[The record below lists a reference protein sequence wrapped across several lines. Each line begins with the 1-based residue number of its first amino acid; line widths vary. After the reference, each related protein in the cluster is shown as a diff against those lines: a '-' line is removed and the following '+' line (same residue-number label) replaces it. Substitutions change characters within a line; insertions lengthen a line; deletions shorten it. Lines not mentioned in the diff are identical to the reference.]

1 MLRSGLL
8 RLSRSQSARRL
19 AESRAARQAA
29 RRFVAG
35 PRLDDA
41 LTAVHQLRQKGLL
54 TTLDHLGENVTGLE
68 DAEGATLAYLSL
80 VEALADGG
88 FPSNASLKLTQLG
101 LRLDPQACAGHLRR
115 IARRAAELGMF
126 LRVDMED
133 SSAVGPTLDICRTL
147 RAEGLTNLG
156 VVIQA
161 YLYRSHADV
170 DRLLR
175 EGFRIR
181 LVKGAYQEAQTVAF
195 QNKAQVDEN
204 FDTLAWQILQHAQGV
219 PDSSGSADG
228 RFPPIAAIATHDA
241 RRIAL
246 AEHRAHELRLPQ
258 TALEFQ
264 MLFGIRPD
272 LQGELAKKGYPT
284 RVYVPYGTEWFPYF
298 MRRLAERP
306 ANLGFLLRNVVRI

>member
-1 MLRSGLL
+1 M
-8 RLSRSQSARRL
+8 
-19 AESRAARQAA
+19 
-29 RRFVAG
+29 AG

-54 TTLDHLGENVTGLE
+54 TTLDHLGENVTQLK
-68 DAEGATLAYLSL
+68 DAEGATQAYLSL
-80 VEALADGG
+80 VEALAHSGL
-88 FPSNASLKLTQLG
+88 PSNASLKLTQLG
-101 LRLDPQACAGHLRR
+101 LRFDPDACAAHLRR
-115 IARRAAELGMF
+115 IARRAAELDMF

-133 SSAVGPTLDICRTL
+133 STAVDATLEICRTL
-147 RAEGLTNLG
+147 RAEGLVNLG

-161 YLYRSHADV
+161 YLYRSQADM

-181 LVKGAYQEAQTVAF
+181 LVKGAYQEAETVAF
-195 QNKAQVDEN
+195 QRKAEVDEN
-204 FDTLAWQILQHAQGV
+204 FDTLAWRILQHAQDV

-228 RFPPIAAIATHDA
+228 RFPPIAAIATHDP

-246 AEHRAHELRLPQ
+246 AERRVHELRLPQ
-258 TALEFQ
+258 PALEFQ

-272 LQGELAKKGYPT
+272 LQAELAKKGYPT

-306 ANLGFLLRNVVRI
+306 ANLGFLLRNVVRL